1 MDRDMLTAR
10 FRPWGC
16 RGRGGGD
23 ADQYLSEINVS
34 LASENPVC
42 TYLPLTLP
50 SYLKLFRRGIVL
62 GNFVSSCDGK
72 NLVFR
77 LRREETVF
85 SPAQSCFRRGE
96 TALRTRTGTSA
107 GRKDR
112 GPALG
117 ARTGDQ
123 RWSTVARIGATVARI
138 GDQRWSTVARTGD
151 QRLITRLEE
160 WCARRGSAS
169 MFLPLTR
176 RRREA
181 ILRPA

>member
-1 MDRDMLTAR
+1 LLLSRFTMDRDMLTAR

-123 RWSTVARIGATVARI
+123 RWSTVAR
-138 GDQRWSTVARTGD
+138 TGD

-160 WCARRGSAS
+160 WCARRGRAS